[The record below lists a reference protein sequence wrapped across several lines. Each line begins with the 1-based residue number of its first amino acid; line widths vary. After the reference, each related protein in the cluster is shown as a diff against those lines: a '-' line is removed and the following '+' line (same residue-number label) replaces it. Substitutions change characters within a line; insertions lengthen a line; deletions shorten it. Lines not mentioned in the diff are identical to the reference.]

1 MAARE
6 NLGRPGER
14 DFVLH
19 DGPPYANGHLHMGHA
34 LNKIVKDMILRY
46 QVLRGRRVH
55 YMPGWD
61 CHGLPIELK
70 ALGELGPGQSPSDVR
85 SAARRVALREMEQQ
99 RHEFQQ
105 LGIMAD
111 WQNTYQ
117 TLDFSYE
124 LEQLRLF
131 AQCVERGLIYEQF
144 RPVYW
149 SPSTHTALAEAEIEY
164 DDKHVSRSTYVRF
177 PLRRSKILTGL
188 NEPVYLAV
196 WTTTPW
202 SLLGNMALAVRA
214 DAAYVLVR
222 RMETHELY
230 IVAEDL
236 VESLALCA
244 GRSAW

>member
-1 MAARE
+1 MWPRHGAHCGRKRLLQVRTRLFHTACCAYAKKSPNPYHDTLRLPQTPFSLRAFAKDREPLFRPATTSNLYRWQRE

-34 LNKIVKDMILRY
+34 LNKIVKDIILRY
-46 QVLRGRRVH
+46 QILRGRRVH

-105 LGIMAD
+105 LSIMAD

-149 SPSTHTALAEAEIEY
+149 SPSTHTALA
-164 DDKHVSRSTYVRF
+164 
-177 PLRRSKILTGL
+177 L
-188 NEPVYLAV
+188 
-196 WTTTPW
+196 
-202 SLLGNMALAVRA
+202 SLI
-214 DAAYVLVR
+214 
-222 RMETHELY
+222 H
-230 IVAEDL
+230 I
-236 VESLALCA
+236 
-244 GRSAW
+244 